1 METLH
6 DVQQLLKKFGII
18 VYVGSRIAD
27 IELMQIEL
35 KNVYESRL
43 IDDKTYQTAQLILR
57 REHRI
62 EEQRNHNDS

>member
-1 METLH
+1 METLY

-43 IDDKTYQTAQLILR
+43 IDEKTYQTAQFILR

-62 EEQRNHNDS
+62 EEQRNQNHI